1 MACSLLPR
9 ILLRSS
15 AEDGAFPEDRP
26 ALIPFLI
33 ADGLS
38 QVWVNRELT
47 VDPNLI
53 RTDDGAP
60 AQPDLPVHVGTE
72 MLSRLRSIRD
82 WRNAS
87 AALFAT

>member
-15 AEDGAFPEDRP
+15 AEEGALPEDRP
-26 ALIPFLI
+26 ALIPFLT
-33 ADGLS
+33 ADDLS
-38 QVWVNRELT
+38 AVVNREFT
-47 VDPNLI
+47 VDPNLL
-53 RTDDGAP
+53 RTDEGAP

-87 AALFAT
+87 AALCAT